1 MACLVTIETDG
12 YRDFVTFPDG
22 RQLNMGSISILTLVT
37 TLTKSKVWR
46 KTLDT
51 FNKDRKALISVD
63 LQALTELLSPRR
75 SRWACH
81 GDPFIPS
88 VSHQPSRGYCM
99 TPTELHSQLT
109 TIEQHLASMQGDQ
122 TPGKVA
128 TLVSLVT
135 TLESKVASSTGSVST
150 VLAKVATLEGVLQKI
165 GSAKTASSESIEALL
180 QASNE
185 LCASVTGKE
194 AAVDDDAKRE
204 LRLFMADDPSLSN
217 KKEDII
223 LSIRRKMQGDKYS
236 SSQAPQIWLHLVNDG
251 AKRYAQQF
259 GGDELELFPMNL
271 RKALAHDFAVKE
283 ERAIKAGDYDHI
295 RLANDSQQEQEEGQQ
310 KTAATLDSQLKKLK
324 AKPPILEGTTIK
336 LFSPVLNKYFA
347 MVEYDEEANAEAA
360 LSAWNLG
367 QQKIQKTLVKVEK
380 KSDQEG
386 KTASKGQ
393 QAQEQEEGQ
402 QKTAALS
409 LDNQLKKLKSKPP
422 IQEGTTIKLFSPVL
436 NKYLAM
442 VEYDE
447 ESNAEAALGAWDLGQ
462 KKIQKTLVKVEKDS
476 DRESKTASETHTE
489 LANQLMATIKVAQ
502 STVAGS
508 LRSGNA
514 LAKRDL
520 YTISSK
526 LNRVLTG
533 SSLGD
538 PSVRQTI
545 EDLALKAN
553 HIQKHF
559 SSKGV

>member
-22 RQLNMGSISILTLVT
+22 RQLNMGSISVLTLVT
-37 TLTKSKVWR
+37 TLTKSRVWR

-109 TIEQHLASMQGDQ
+109 TIEQHLASMQDNRA
-122 TPGKVA
+122 TDKVA

-135 TLESKVASSTGSVST
+135 ALESKVAASTGSVST
-150 VLAKVATLEGVLQKI
+150 VLAKVASIEEVIQAI
-165 GSAKTASSESIEALL
+165 GSTKVASSESIEALL

-194 AAVDDDAKRE
+194 AAVDEDAKRE

-259 GGDELELFPMNL
+259 GGEELELFPMNL
-271 RKALAHDFAVKE
+271 RKALANEFAVKE

-295 RLANDSQQEQEEGQQ
+295 RLAKDCQQDQEEGQQ
-310 KTAATLDSQLKKLK
+310 KTAALSLEGQLKKLK
-324 AKPPILEGTTIK
+324 SKPPVLEGTTIK
-336 LFSPVLNKYFA
+336 LFSPILNKYIA
-347 MVEYDEEANAEAA
+347 MVEYDEESNAEAA

-380 KSDQEG
+380 ESDREG
-386 KTASKGQ
+386 KTANKDGQ
-393 QAQEQEEGQ
+393 QDQEEGQ

-409 LDNQLKKLKSKPP
+409 LDGQLKKLKSKPP
-422 IQEGTTIKLFSPVL
+422 ILEGTTIKLFSPIL
-436 NKYLAM
+436 NKYIAM
-442 VEYDE
+442 VEYDSE
-447 ESNAEAALGAWDLGQ
+447 PNAEAALGAWDLGQ

-489 LANQLMATIKVAQ
+489 LANQLMTTIKVAQ

-508 LRSGNA
+508 LRSGSA

-520 YTISSK
+520 HTISSK

-538 PSVRQTI
+538 PSIRQTI
-545 EDLALKAN
+545 EDLTLKAN
-553 HIQKHF
+553 QIQKHF